1 MKLCQRLILVIPSPS
16 LCHTWK
22 ESIFL
27 FSSIFQLCQ
36 LCFHVDSFI
45 NFSSKWNIKGCQT
58 EIYCREIVFLLL
70 NGKLLE
76 RKGWFLTILFFSSTN
91 RIFSI
96 FEIGNVLDFWL
107 GDQQPINSLE
117 IAHLLKVQA
126 PEFVISLYAIYLLE
140 NALWLQLDI
149 FLSLPD
155 PWNSFI
161 YLSWI
166 YFHFLQL
173 ITNSV
178 CYI

>member
-1 MKLCQRLILVIPSPS
+1 MAPPDVAFPNPAGRPLRPYPSDLAILLTKYFKPYQISLTLNYLIIDLTQFCTYVLCPSILTFPATGIFIVLRLCQRLILVIPSPS

-76 RKGWFLTILFFSSTN
+76 RKGWFLTILFSSYN

-96 FEIGNVLDFWL
+96 F
-107 GDQQPINSLE
+107 
-117 IAHLLKVQA
+117 
-126 PEFVISLYAIYLLE
+126 
-140 NALWLQLDI
+140 
-149 FLSLPD
+149 
-155 PWNSFI
+155 
-161 YLSWI
+161 
-166 YFHFLQL
+166 
-173 ITNSV
+173 
-178 CYI
+178 